1 MKKFIILVVSLL
13 FVSQVNAL
21 NLNLQDNQTFF
32 PGAGIKDLSPITVNI
47 DNDNEITKEKSF
59 SIVLQEDSNIRF
71 SSDLSGI
78 TVSGTGASKILT
90 GATILPNMR
99 VIQFKVS
106 DNFLKGDN
114 FIIAGVKII
123 IYTKAQGGKPVGI
136 DINGDGISDFQT
148 LNTVRV
154 DSTYSY
160 SDQLAPSEV
169 FNFTGSI
176 VDNKVIMSSDMPGDL
191 DFQGVQIDNLGNAG
205 NIVSSFFRQD
215 MNNFSYAL
223 QQGVDSIRV
232 RTVDVRANYSTGLL
246 LLVSVLKNKDIVV
259 LTGSTDTGSL
269 DTSTG
274 TTVSTGVIDTSTG
287 TTGEVDISAIEKIF
301 MIDKYLPTFK
311 TLSYNTFMVK
321 FDNIIDK
328 KIYKESVR
336 IARNDIIK
344 LLKDYEDKKVSRLS
358 IRFKLK
364 NLIIKFVEVYK

>member
-1 MKKFIILVVSLL
+1 MKKIIIFVVSLL

-32 PGAGIKDLSPITVNI
+32 PGAWIKDLSPITVNI

-71 SSDLSGI
+71 SSDVSWI
-78 TVSGTGASKILT
+78 TVSWTGASKILT

-106 DNFLKGDN
+106 DNFLKWDN
-114 FIIAGVKII
+114 FIITWVKII
-123 IYTKAQGGKPVGI
+123 IYTKAQWWKPVWI
-136 DINGDGISDFQT
+136 DINWDGVSDFQT

-169 FNFTGSI
+169 FNFTWSI
-176 VDNKVIMSSDMPGDL
+176 VDNNVVMSSDMPGDL
-191 DFQGVQIDNLGNAG
+191 DFQWVQIDNIWVDWH
-205 NIVSSFFRQD
+205 IVSSFFRQD

-246 LLVSVLKNKDIVV
+246 LLVSVLKNKDIIVS
-259 LTGSTDTGSL
+259 TWSTDTGSL
-269 DTSTG
+269 DTSTW
-274 TTVSTGVIDTSTG
+274 TTVSTWELDTSTW
-287 TTGEVDISAIEKIF
+287 TTTEVNISEIEKIF

-311 TLSYNTFMVK
+311 TESFAIFMFK

-328 KIYKESVR
+328 KEYKETVR
-336 IARNDIIK
+336 VARNDIIK

>member
-1 MKKFIILVVSLL
+1 MKKIIILVVSLL

-32 PGAGIKDLSPITVNI
+32 PGAWIKDLLPITVNI

-59 SIVLQEDSNIRF
+59 SIVLQDDAKIRF
-71 SSDLSGI
+71 SPDLSWI
-78 TVSGTGASKILT
+78 TVSWTGVSKILT
-90 GATILPNMR
+90 GVTVFSNMR
-99 VIQFKVS
+99 VIKFKVS
-106 DNFLKGDN
+106 DNFLKWDN
-114 FIIAGVKII
+114 FTISWVKII
-123 IYTKAQGGKPVGI
+123 IYNNAQWWIPIWI
-136 DINGDGISDFQT
+136 DTNWDWVSDFLS

-169 FNFTGSI
+169 FNFTWSI

-191 DFQGVQIDNLGNAG
+191 DFQWVQIDNLWTAW

-215 MNNFSYAL
+215 MNNFTYDL
-223 QQGVDSIRV
+223 QQGVDSIRI

-246 LLVSVLKNKDIVV
+246 FLVSVLKNKNVV
-259 LTGSTDTGSL
+259 ILTGSTNTGTL
-269 DTSTG
+269 NTSTW
-274 TTVSTGVIDTSTG
+274 TTVSTWVIDTSSWTIW
-287 TTGEVDISAIEKIF
+287 EVDISEIEKIF

-311 TLSYNTFMVK
+311 TVSFNTFMVK
-321 FDNIIDK
+321 FDKIIDK
-328 KIYKESVR
+328 KEYKESVR

-364 NLIIKFVEVYK
+364 NLIIKFVEAYK